1 MIHYISYLK
10 DVLGNNYLGI
20 KFDSSF
26 VSSYLGRLKSF
37 LSEKDYEI
45 YTSNQIKRDGGNF
58 HLTLINV
65 IDYNRLS
72 TSMGMDKFI
81 NSLERVFSE
90 PIDDLKFKGIGKA
103 SKGDNTSYYIVC
115 SSKKLD
121 IIREVYSLPEF
132 DFHITL
138 GFKWKDVFGVRKNE
152 VLENN
157 SKFLKTL
164 KGEFYKKENFNFVKK
179 ISNYDLNPD
188 LEIVPISL
196 TKEYLKV
203 SVGDF
208 IMDIGLL
215 DVEDKLFIFTKYKKT
230 SDVSRLPLTEILRIL
245 NQI

>member
-1 MIHYISYLK
+1 
-10 DVLGNNYLGI
+10 
-20 KFDSSF
+20 
-26 VSSYLGRLKSF
+26 
-37 LSEKDYEI
+37 
-45 YTSNQIKRDGGNF
+45 
-58 HLTLINV
+58 
-65 IDYNRLS
+65 
-72 TSMGMDKFI
+72 MGMDKFI

-138 GFKWKDVFGVRKNE
+138 GFKWKDVFGVRKCE

-164 KGEFYKKENFNFVKK
+164 KVEFYKKENFNFVKK

-188 LEIVPISL
+188 LEIIPISL